1 MTYLRK
7 YLSNTAKSEN
17 EDKDAEHQSPGSVLN
32 KGRLSYDFPSVVSHF
47 AYDLFSLIQ
56 GK

>member
-47 AYDLFSLIQ
+47 AYDLFFFDP
-56 GK
+56 G